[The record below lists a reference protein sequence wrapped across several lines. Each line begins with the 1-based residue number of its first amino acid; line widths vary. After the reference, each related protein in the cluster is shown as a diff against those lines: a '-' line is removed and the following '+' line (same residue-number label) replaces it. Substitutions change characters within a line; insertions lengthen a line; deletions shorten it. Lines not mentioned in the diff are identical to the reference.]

1 MARKSAMK
9 EMSVSATGRPTE
21 KTGAPQARDQHGRH
35 AVMDG
40 IVHGVPRHTYTPM
53 LDGLVRSACSHKAT
67 SGVHKVPASATKLG
81 LQEMGSVPYADAK
94 LGR

>member
-9 EMSVSATGRPTE
+9 EMSVSASGRPTE
-21 KTGAPQARDQHGRH
+21 KTGPPQARDQHGRH

-40 IVHGVPRHTYTPM
+40 IVHGVPRHTYTHM
-53 LDGLVRSACSHKAT
+53 VDGLVASACSHKAT
-67 SGVHKVPASATKLG
+67 DGVHSVRASATKMG
-81 LQEMGSVPYADAK
+81 MQEFGSVIYADAK